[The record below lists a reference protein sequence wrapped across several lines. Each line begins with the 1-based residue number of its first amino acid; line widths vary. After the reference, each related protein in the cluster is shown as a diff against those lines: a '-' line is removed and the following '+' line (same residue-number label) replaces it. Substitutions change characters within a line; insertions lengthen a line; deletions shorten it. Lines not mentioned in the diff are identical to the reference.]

1 MNAVDQPTKS
11 RGTLLRILG
20 VGFGLAVTIGGTIGM
35 GILRTPG
42 EVAAQLPA
50 PAAYLGVWIAGGI
63 YAFLGALSVAELGTM
78 IPRSGGW
85 YVFVHRALGRYPA
98 FVVGWSDWLSTCG
111 TLAVIAM
118 VVGEYA
124 SLLDP
129 GLTGHQ
135 RGIALAVTLS
145 FAVLQWRG
153 VRWGSVTQN
162 VTSALKTLVFVALAV
177 AAFTWTGRTGTEPPP
192 PVVRGGASLAAWITA
207 LQGVVYTYD
216 GWYGVIYF
224 GEEVRQPGRDVPASM
239 FGGVALVTA
248 IYLVVNVAY
257 VHVLAMSR
265 LAGDPLAAG
274 TMAHA
279 LFGPHSD
286 TAIRVLAILSLLS
299 TINAYTLTAPRILYA
314 MGCDA
319 LFSPRAT
326 RVNTGGTPTVAL
338 VASTVAAVA
347 FVASGSLESV
357 LAALA
362 FFFVGNYSMG
372 YVSVLVLRRRE
383 PHTPRPYRT
392 WGYPWTTLAALAGSI
407 AFLAGAV
414 LTDQHGSLWALVLL
428 VASAPLYLLV
438 QASR

>member
-1 MNAVDQPTKS
+1 MDS

-20 VGFGLAVTIGGTIGM
+20 VGFGLAVTLGGTIGM

-50 PAAYLGVWIAGGI
+50 PAAYLGAWVAGGI
-63 YAFLGALSVAELGTM
+63 YAFLGALSVAELGAM
-78 IPRSGGW
+78 VPRSGGW

-124 SLLDP
+124 SVLDP
-129 GLTGHQ
+129 RLAGHP
-135 RGIALAVTLS
+135 RGIALVVTLS

-162 VTSALKTLVFVALAV
+162 VTSALKTLVFVVLAV
-177 AAFTWTGRTGTEPPP
+177 AAFTWAGRIWTEPSPP
-192 PVVRGGASLAAWITA
+192 TVRGVASLAAWITA

-239 FGGVALVTA
+239 FGGVVLVTA
-248 IYLVVNVAY
+248 IYLVVNAAY
-257 VHVLAMSR
+257 VHVLSMAR

-274 TMAHA
+274 TMAHV

-286 TAIRVLAILSLLS
+286 VAIRVLAILSLLS

-314 MGCDA
+314 MGRDA
-319 LFSPRAT
+319 LFSSRAT

-338 VASTVAAVA
+338 VASTIAAVA
-347 FVASGSLESV
+347 FIWSGSLQSV

-362 FFFVGNYSMG
+362 FFFVGNYAMG

-392 WGYPWTTLAALAGSI
+392 WGYPWTTLAALLGSV

-414 LTDQHGSLWALVLL
+414 FTDQQGSLWALVLL
-428 VASAPLYLLV
+428 VVSAPLYV
-438 QASR
+438 VAQAGR